1 MNFYKINIQNKM
13 DINLDWN
20 TSCTLET
27 PSKFIEKY
35 KLQDSHINTVINT
48 RNEIKNVLDG
58 NSNKLIVITGPCSI
72 HDKMSAIEYANLLAS
87 VKDQYPNLILV
98 MRAYFEKPRTV
109 LGWKG
114 LIYDP
119 DLNGSDN
126 LAKGLTLSR
135 QILLEIV
142 SRGIPVGTEF
152 LDTILPQ
159 YYSDLVSWGA
169 IGARTVESQVHR
181 QLTSGLSCPIGFKN
195 SSSGNIKVAIDATV
209 MARHG
214 HAFPGINTNGDVCL
228 IKTKGNQGTHVILRG
243 SYNNGSNYSKMN
255 DVYNQCATRGV
266 DTKVVIDCSH
276 GNSNKDYT
284 KQKNVVNFIVNHI
297 KTEGCKAVGGIML
310 ESHIHEGNQK
320 ISDNLEYG
328 KSITDACINFSE
340 TKTHLKSLNDAISE
354 FYKNT

>member
-1 MNFYKINIQNKM
+1 M

-20 TSCTLET
+20 TSYTLET
-27 PSKFIEKY
+27 PSKFIKKY
-35 KLQDSHINTVINT
+35 KLSESHVNTVINT
-48 RNEIKNVLDG
+48 RNEIRDVLDG

-72 HDKMSAIEYANLLAS
+72 HDKISAIEYANLLAS
-87 VKDQYPNLILV
+87 VKDKYPNLILV

-119 DLNGSDN
+119 DLNGTDN
-126 LAKGLTLSR
+126 LAKGLTLAR

-142 SRGIPVGTEF
+142 SRGVPVGTEF

-159 YYSDLVSWGA
+159 YYSDLISWGA

-181 QLTSGLSCPIGFKN
+181 QLTSGLSCPVGFKN

-228 IKTKGNQGTHVILRG
+228 IKTTGNQGTHVILRG

-255 DVYNQCATRGV
+255 DVYKECKVRGV
-266 DTKVVIDCSH
+266 DAKVIIDCSH

-297 KTEGCKAVGGIML
+297 KTEGCSSIGGIML

-328 KSITDACINFSE
+328 KSITDACINFEE
-340 TKTHLKSLNDAISE
+340 TKNHLKNLNDAISE
-354 FYKNT
+354 YYKNI

>member
-1 MNFYKINIQNKM
+1 M
-13 DINLDWN
+13 DINLDWT
-20 TSCTLET
+20 TSYTLKS
-27 PSKFIEKY
+27 PSEFMEKY
-35 KLQDSHINTVINT
+35 KISDEHMNTVIEA

-58 NSNKLIVITGPCSI
+58 SSNKLIVITGPCSI

-87 VKDQYPNLILV
+87 VKDQFPNLILV

-119 DLNGSDN
+119 DLDGSDN
-126 LAKGLTLSR
+126 LAKGLKLSR
-135 QILLEIV
+135 EILINIV

-214 HAFPGINTNGDVCL
+214 HAFPGINSNGDVCL
-228 IKTKGNQGTHVILRG
+228 IKTKGNNGTHVILRG
-243 SYNNGSNYSKMN
+243 SYNNGSNYTKMT
-255 DVYNQCATRGV
+255 DVYKQCTARNV

-297 KTEGCKAVGGIML
+297 ATEGCNTIGGIML

-328 KSITDACINFSE
+328 KSVTDACINFTE
-340 TKTHLKSLNDAISE
+340 TKRHLKSLNDAISK

>member
-1 MNFYKINIQNKM
+1 M

-27 PSKFIEKY
+27 PSNFMNTHKLPEKHM
-35 KLQDSHINTVINT
+35 STVINA
-48 RNEIKNVLDG
+48 RNEIKNVLNG
-58 NSNKLIVITGPCSI
+58 KSHKLIVITGPCSI

-87 VKDQYPNLILV
+87 IKDQFPNLILV

-119 DLNGSDN
+119 DLDGSDN
-126 LAKGLTLSR
+126 LAKGLKLSR
-135 QILLEIV
+135 EILIEIV

-169 IGARTVESQVHR
+169 IGARTVESQIHR

-195 SSSGNIKVAIDATV
+195 SSSGNIKVAVDATL

-214 HAFPGINTNGDVCL
+214 HAFPGINANGDVCL

-243 SYNNGSNYSKMN
+243 SYNTGSNYSKIN
-255 DVYNQCATRGV
+255 EVHTQCKQRNL
-266 DTKVVIDCSH
+266 DTKVIVDCSH
-276 GNSNKDYT
+276 GNSNKDFT

-297 KTEGCKAVGGIML
+297 KTEGCKAIGGIML

-320 ISDNLEYG
+320 ISENLEYG
-328 KSITDACINFSE
+328 KSITDACINFIE
-340 TKTHLKSLNDAISE
+340 TKKHLKSLNDAISE
-354 FYKNT
+354 FYKNI

>member
-1 MNFYKINIQNKM
+1 MIFIRLISKNKM
-13 DINLDWN
+13 DINLDWK
-20 TSCTLET
+20 TSYTLET

-87 VKDQYPNLILV
+87 VKDLYPNLILV

-152 LDTILPQ
+152 LEMLQRELAVPIPETVVADKSKLYKNITDIYLSKGAEPSFKALFRLIFNDDIELFFPRVDILKP
-159 YYSDLVSWGA
+159 SDAKWDS
-169 IGARTVESQVHR
+169 
-181 QLTSGLSCPIGFKN
+181 
-195 SSSGNIKVAIDATV
+195 
-209 MARHG
+209 
-214 HAFPGINTNGDVCL
+214 TNGP
-228 IKTKGNQGTHVILRG
+228 
-243 SYNNGSNYSKMN
+243 
-255 DVYNQCATRGV
+255 TRIS
-266 DTKVVIDCSH
+266 TMVVPAITAA
-276 GNSNKDYT
+276 GPT
-284 KQKNVVNFIVNHI
+284 
-297 KTEGCKAVGGIML
+297 TRAV
-310 ESHIHEGNQK
+310 
-320 ISDNLEYG
+320 
-328 KSITDACINFSE
+328 
-340 TKTHLKSLNDAISE
+340 
-354 FYKNT
+354 